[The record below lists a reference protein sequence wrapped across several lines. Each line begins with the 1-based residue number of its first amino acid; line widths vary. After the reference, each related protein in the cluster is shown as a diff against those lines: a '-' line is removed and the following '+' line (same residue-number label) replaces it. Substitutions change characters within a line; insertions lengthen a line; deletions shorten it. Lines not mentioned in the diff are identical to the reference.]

1 MLLKDKDDE
10 VRRLR
15 SQNDRLEEDL
25 RRTTFELTA
34 QHQQR
39 QATET
44 LIVDWLAGLRDFGG
58 GQSSDENSND
68 ETHHHINDFLKSS
81 LRRVGANLSGQR
93 DEIIRLKMLSKKL
106 ESVVADLKVKQELS
120 NHDAQQAA
128 ASYARSIGGDDTAVG
143 AGDVD
148 RTVDGSVSS
157 SLPSRNGSAR
167 DSRECS
173 STTQRDRKTVEKDEK
188 KFTLPKEDP
197 GKPGGS
203 ASIDAQNATAGS
215 GKLFKGLR
223 RDPASRR
230 SSLEYEVSRVMRY
243 DGRRRASLSGLL
255 TTSGGKS
262 KAK

>member
-25 RRTTFELTA
+25 HRTTFELTA

-44 LIVDWLAGLRDFGG
+44 LIVDWLAGMRDFGG
-58 GQSSDENSND
+58 GQSSDETSND
-68 ETHHHINDFLKSS
+68 ETNHHISDFLKSS
-81 LRRVGANLSGQR
+81 LRRVGDNLSGQR

-106 ESVVADLKVKQELS
+106 ESVVADLKVKLEELS
-120 NHDAQQAA
+120 NHDAQHSA
-128 ASYARSIGGDDTAVG
+128 ASYARSISGDDTAVG

-148 RTVDGSVSS
+148 RAANGSVSS
-157 SLPSRNGSAR
+157 SLPSRSGSAR

-173 STTQRDRKTVEKDEK
+173 SASQRDKKTVAKDEK
-188 KFTLPKEDP
+188 KFTPPKSAP
-197 GKPGGS
+197 GKPCGS
-203 ASIDAQNATAGS
+203 ATAGS
-215 GKLFKGLR
+215 GKVIEGLR
-223 RDPASRR
+223 HDLAPRR
-230 SSLEYEVSRVMRY
+230 GSLKGDEVSRLMKY
-243 DGRRRASLSGLL
+243 DERRRGSLTDLT